1 MPTDLLFWLLV
12 LPGMALGAYAQ
23 SRIKYNVSKYSR
35 IPALSGATGAQVAR
49 YLLDARG
56 LNRVTVEPTDGV
68 LSDHC
73 DPRSQTLRLSQG
85 IYYTPSIAAVGIA
98 AHEAG
103 HAIQDADD
111 YFALELRSLIVPFVQ
126 LSAQIAPWV
135 FIGGLM
141 LDLPRL
147 AWIGAI
153 LFGASTFFALV
164 TLPVEIDASRRALDQ
179 LLKHRIITDEREV
192 EGVRAVLRSA
202 AWSYVAAA
210 VSAIGTWVFYLIL
223 LFARGGR
230 NRT

>member
-1 MPTDLLFWLLV
+1 MPADLLFWLLV

-23 SRIKYNVSKYSR
+23 SSIRYSVTKYSR
-35 IPALSGATGAQVAR
+35 VPALSGATGAQVAR

-56 LNRVTVEPTDGV
+56 LNGVPIEPTEGV
-68 LSDHC
+68 LSDHY
-73 DPRSQTLRLSQG
+73 DPRSQTLRLSQS
-85 IYYTPSIAAVGIA
+85 IFYTPSIAAIGIA

-111 YFALELRSLIVPFVQ
+111 YFALEFRSLVVPLVQ

-135 FIGGLM
+135 FIGGLI

-147 AWIGAI
+147 AWVGAI

-164 TLPVEIDASRRALDQ
+164 TLPVEFDASRRALDQ
-179 LLKHRIITDEREV
+179 LVKHRIITDERELA
-192 EGVRAVLRSA
+192 GVRAVLRSA

-223 LFARGGR
+223 VFGRGGS
-230 NRT
+230 NRV

>member
-12 LPGMALGAYAQ
+12 LPGIVVGAYAQ
-23 SRIKYNVSKYSR
+23 SRIKYNVAKYSR
-35 IPALSGATGAQVAR
+35 TPALSGATGAQVAR

-56 LNRVTVEPTDGV
+56 LEQVAVEATEGV
-68 LSDHC
+68 LSDHY
-73 DPRSQTLRLSQG
+73 DPRSKTLRLSQS
-85 IYYTPSIAAVGIA
+85 IYYTPSVAAIGIA

-111 YFALELRSLIVPFVQ
+111 YFALEMRNLLVPVVQ
-126 LSAQIAPWV
+126 LSAQIAPWI

-141 LDLPRL
+141 LDLPRM

-153 LFGASTFFALV
+153 LFGASTFFALI

-179 LLKHRIITDEREV
+179 LVSHRIINDAKEI

-210 VSAIGTWVFYLIL
+210 VSAIGSWVFYLIL

-230 NRT
+230 NRS

>member
-23 SRIKYNVSKYSR
+23 SRIRYNVLKYSR
-35 IPALSGATGAQVAR
+35 IPAVSGATGAQVAR

-56 LNRVTVEPTDGV
+56 LNRVSVEPTDGV
-68 LSDHC
+68 LSDHY

-111 YFALELRSLIVPFVQ
+111 YFALELRSLIVPLVQ

-164 TLPVEIDASRRALDQ
+164 TLPVEIDASQRALDQ

-202 AWSYVAAA
+202 AWSFVAAA

-223 LFARGGR
+223 LFARSGR

>member
-1 MPTDLLFWLLV
+1 MPTDIIFWLLV
-12 LPGMALGAYAQ
+12 LPGMLLGAYAQ
-23 SRIKYNVSKYSR
+23 SRIKFNVAKYSR
-35 IPALSGATGAQVAR
+35 VPALSGATGAQVAR

-56 LNRVTVEPTDGV
+56 LGSVDVETADGV
-68 LSDHC
+68 LSDHY
-73 DPRSQTLRLSQG
+73 DPRSKTLRLSQN
-85 IYYTPSIAAVGIA
+85 IYYTPSVAAIGIA

-111 YFALELRSLIVPFVQ
+111 YFALEMRNLLVPVVQ

-141 LDLPRL
+141 LDLPRM
-147 AWIGAI
+147 AWVGAM
-153 LFGASTFFALV
+153 LFGASTFFALI

-179 LLKHRIITDEREV
+179 LVGHGIITDATEID
-192 EGVRAVLRSA
+192 GVRAVLRSA

-230 NRT
+230 SRS